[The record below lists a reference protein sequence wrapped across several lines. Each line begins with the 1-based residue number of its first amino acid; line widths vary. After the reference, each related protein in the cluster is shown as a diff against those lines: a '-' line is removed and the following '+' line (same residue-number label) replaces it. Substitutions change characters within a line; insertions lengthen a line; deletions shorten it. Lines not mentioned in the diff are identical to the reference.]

1 MTEKKIKAAALY
13 ARFSRNDSD
22 VESDSIDN
30 QRKILQKYAKE
41 NGFNRTRFYADDNYT
56 GTSFDR
62 PDFQRML
69 EDIDKGEIDTVI
81 VKDLSRLG
89 RLSGMVSYF
98 TEFYFPSKLIRFIAV
113 NDNEDSENGYSE
125 LMPFK
130 NIFNEWYAR
139 DTSRKV
145 RSVLRNKGMSGGI
158 LCSKPIYGYRTD
170 PDNKNHWLID
180 DEAAEVVKMIFD
192 LCTEEHLG
200 ITRIANVLRER
211 EIITPT
217 EYFRRKGLT
226 KRPLRQPEVFYWDL
240 NTVRVILRNQA
251 YLGDVIN
258 FKTYRKSYKDHK
270 MYWNAPEDQVIYKG
284 VNDPIISEEQYRTVQ
299 EILDKNRRVPV
310 VREPDLFQGYIYC
323 ADCGK
328 RMSLS
333 RAESHNGI
341 ASYMCNTYRRN
352 TRACTS
358 HYTRRDAVVSVTLRE
373 VRKLLCALKRD
384 PDILQRKLMSEIET
398 NIQKDVKKARKDIC
412 KLQQRDKEL
421 NKVISQ
427 LYEDRAL
434 EKISEERYFSMVTE
448 FEEQQKEVRHK
459 IGEYETFLNTS
470 KENSNTVGR
479 FIEAVNKY
487 DNVEE
492 LDQYVL
498 LDLVDKIVIKQREE
512 GQEYEDT
519 IEIYFKEIGHIF
531 FEG

>member
-1 MTEKKIKAAALY
+1 MIEKRTKAAALY

-22 VESDSIDN
+22 AESDSIDN

-41 NGFNRTRFYADDNYT
+41 NGFYRTKFYADDNYT

-62 PDFQRML
+62 PDLQRML
-69 EDIDKGEIDTVI
+69 EDIEKGEIDTVI
-81 VKDLSRLG
+81 VKDLSRFG
-89 RLSGMVSYF
+89 RLSGMVGYL
-98 TEFYFPSKLIRFIAV
+98 TEFYFPNKLIRFIAV

-158 LCSKPIYGYRTD
+158 LCSKPIYGYRKD

-180 DEAAEVVKMIFD
+180 DEAAEVVRLIFR
-192 LCTEEHLG
+192 LFTEENMG
-200 ITRIANVLRER
+200 ISRVANDLRDR
-211 EIITPT
+211 DILSPI
-217 EYFRRKGLT
+217 EYFNKKGLT
-226 KRPLRQPEVFYWDL
+226 KRQLKQPEFFKWDL
-240 NTVRVILRNQA
+240 NTIRVILRNQA

-258 FKTYRKSYKDHK
+258 FKTYRKSYKDHRQC
-270 MYWNAPEDQVIYKG
+270 WNAPEERVIYKG
-284 VNDPIISEEQYRTVQ
+284 VNDPIISEEQYRTAQ
-299 EILDKNRRVPV
+299 EILDKRKRVPV

-323 ADCGK
+323 ADCVR

-333 RAESHNGI
+333 RAESHNGVS
-341 ASYMCNTYRRN
+341 AYVCNTYRRN
-352 TRACTS
+352 TKACTS
-358 HYTRRDAVVSVTLRE
+358 HYTRKEAVISVTLRE
-373 VRKLLCALKRD
+373 IRKLLCAVKRD
-384 PDILQRKLMSEIET
+384 PDILQRKLMAEIET
-398 NIQKDVKKARKDIC
+398 NVKKDVKKAEEDIR

-434 EKISEERYFSMVTE
+434 NKISEERYFSMVTD
-448 FEEQQKEVRHK
+448 FEEQQREIRSR
-459 IGEYETFLNTS
+459 IDEYEAFLNS
-470 KENSNTVGR
+470 SRENSSAVKR
-479 FIEAVNKY
+479 FVQAVNKY
-487 DNVEE
+487 DDIGE
-492 LDQYVL
+492 LNQYVL
-498 LDLVDKIVIKQREE
+498 LDLVDKIVIRQREKD
-512 GQEYEDT
+512 QEYEDT